1 MSAAE
6 AGPDKTPLAHY
17 KIGREIG
24 AGSFAKVYLGS
35 INARPNAAVAIKS
48 VLRSKLTKKLLEN
61 LESEISILKG
71 IKHRHIVQLLDI
83 TDTGSY
89 IHLVM
94 EYCPLGDLSY
104 FIKKRDKLSQE
115 NQAPLLRDIAR
126 RYPNTLGAGL
136 HDSLVRHFLKQLASA
151 LEFLRSKNLM
161 HRDVKPQNLLL
172 KPPLLEASPQSII
185 GLPDL
190 PVLKLADFGFARYL
204 QTASMAETLCGSPLY
219 MAPEIL
225 RYEKYD
231 ATADLWSVG
240 TVLYE
245 MLVGKPPFRAQNHVE
260 LLRKIDKNDD
270 VIKFP
275 SEVPLDAGIQELI
288 RALLKRNPRQR
299 MTFEAFF
306 THPVVCEPM
315 IPIQA
320 YSIHVEGG
328 RDSSAASERSQPLL
342 MPTRQPRQDGTHIS
356 IPSPAFITDLIPV
369 NTPPVESIGM
379 QPLTVTKRPEDQ
391 AIGEQRPDPSPRS
404 AFARRESHSANGA
417 NLPRSLGQR
426 AASPLERRISQR
438 GQTDVVVPV
447 GSRRSSHSS
456 DQERARHV
464 AAASS
469 WKQPQGPSYG
479 SSYGSQLE
487 RERQGYTAGGGYS
500 HSPSEAET
508 EYVVIEKKSV
518 EVNAMADALAYGQ
531 QQHQQGLRRM
541 YSHSPRQHQQ
551 PVHRS
556 PSSSSSHSLS
566 AMQVQQQANH
576 ATVQALA
583 IAERRLGSSPTSAIT
598 KALSI
603 AGQRLFGGGSPPA
616 WLETMVHHGRR
627 LPYAG
632 SKAGGYAQS
641 LMRQGATLYRGDQ
654 LGLWHGSDEALS
666 GEEEKV
672 LQEIQAIAAKSAV
685 VYEFAELKL
694 GQLIPPPTSSSR
706 SSELAVDASLLTNE
720 AIVSLCEEA
729 MVLYLKSL
737 ALQQMIIDT
746 VQRFMSSENF
756 PGAGPKLTAVVSWT
770 RERYNEVLEKAE
782 YLERKKR
789 TTLQLAR
796 PDHPFEDI
804 SAERL
809 LYDRAL
815 ELSRGAAVCEMAGED
830 LGQCEGDYEMSVL
843 MLEAILETGS
853 SGVQE
858 GGMEQDDREAI
869 ERWVGLTRKRL
880 DMLRRKL
887 DALGNGAPAG

>member
-1 MSAAE
+1 MSADT
-6 AGPDKTPLAHY
+6 GPDKTPLAHY

-104 FIKKRDKLSQE
+104 FIKKREKLGQE
-115 NQAPLLRDIAR
+115 GQIPLLRDLAH
-126 RYPNTLGAGL
+126 RYPNTKGAGL
-136 HDSLVRHFLKQLASA
+136 HESLVRHFLKQLASA
-151 LEFLRSKNLM
+151 LEFLRAKTLM

-172 KPPLLEASPQSII
+172 KPPLLDASPQSVV

-204 QTASMAETLCGSPLY
+204 QAASMAETLCGSPLY

-275 SEVPLDAGIQELI
+275 TEVALNTDLQELI
-288 RALLKRNPRQR
+288 RALLKRNPAQR
-299 MTFEAFF
+299 MTFDAFF
-306 THPVVCEPM
+306 AHRVVCEPM

-320 YSIHVEGG
+320 HSIRVEGG
-328 RDSSAASERSQPLL
+328 RDSSAISERSQPLL
-342 MPTRQPRQDGTHIS
+342 MPSKQTRHDGGGTS
-356 IPSPAFITDLIPV
+356 FASPAFITDLIPV
-369 NTPPVESIGM
+369 NTPPVDNVM
-379 QPLTVTKRPEDQ
+379 QPLTAARRTEDVPV
-391 AIGEQRPDPSPRS
+391 AETPRS
-404 AFARRESHSANGA
+404 AFSRRESHSGHHAR
-417 NLPRSLGQR
+417 PVVSLGQR

-438 GQTDVVVPV
+438 GHGDFIP
-447 GSRRSSHSS
+447 SRRSSQSS
-456 DQERARHV
+456 DPERPRQG
-464 AAASS
+464 S
-469 WKQPQGPSYG
+469 WKGQGPSYG

-487 RERQGYTAGGGYS
+487 RERQGSAAAHYS
-500 HSPSEAET
+500 QHEAEG
-508 EYVVIEKKSV
+508 EYVLIEKKTV

-531 QQHQQGLRRM
+531 QQGALRRM
-541 YSHSPRQHQQ
+541 NSHSPRQQQ
-551 PVHRS
+551 MHS
-556 PSSSSSHSLS
+556 TPSSSSSHSH
-566 AMQVQQQANH
+566 AQGQPNQ

-583 IAERRLGSSPTSAIT
+583 IAERRLGSSPASAIT

-603 AGQRLFGGGSPPA
+603 AGQRLFGGGSPPS

-627 LPYAG
+627 LPSVGAKAAG
-632 SKAGGYAQS
+632 HAHS
-641 LMRQGATLYRGDQ
+641 LIRQGTSLYRGDQ
-654 LGLWHGSDEALS
+654 LGLWQGSDEAIS
-666 GEEEKV
+666 ADEDKI
-672 LQEIQAIAAKSAV
+672 LQEIQGVAVKSAV

-694 GQLIPPPTSSSR
+694 GQLIPPPPSSSH
-706 SSELAVDASLLTNE
+706 SSELACDVSLLTNE
-720 AIVSLCEEA
+720 AVVSLCEEA

-737 ALQQMIIDT
+737 ALQQVIIDT
-746 VQRFMSSENF
+746 VQRYMSSDGF
-756 PGAGPKLTAVVSWT
+756 SGAGPKLTAVVGWT

-782 YLERKKR
+782 YLEQKRR

-815 ELSRGAAVCEMAGED
+815 ELSRGAAVCELVGDD
-830 LGQCEGDYEMSVL
+830 LGQCETDYEMSVL
-843 MLEAILETGS
+843 MLEAILEPS
-853 SGVQE
+853 KSNVQD
-858 GGMEQDDREAI
+858 GGMEQEDREAI
-869 ERWVGLTRKRL
+869 ERWVALTRKRL
-880 DMLRRKL
+880 DMLRHKIDEL
-887 DALGNGAPAG
+887 AATSGV